1 MNRSINAVDA
11 FASSLAQFVI
21 RHRWLVMAATLM
33 TVIAVGSGARHLD
46 FANNYRAFF
55 STENPELVA
64 FEAFQGTYTKNDNI
78 LFVLQP
84 ADGAV
89 FSPRVA
95 EAITRVTE
103 EAWQIPFSI
112 RVDSLSNF
120 QHTWSLDD
128 DLTVEDLIAAGADLS
143 PAELARIK
151 SIALTE
157 PLLKDNLI
165 AADAETTGINVV
177 LQYPEQSL
185 TEVPTAVAKA
195 RAIADGIRAD
205 YPELT
210 VALSGVS
217 MLNNSFAEAGVQ
229 DLMTLVPLMY
239 LILLVVMV
247 VTLRS
252 FSGTL
257 ATLLIIIFSSVAAVG
272 AGGFMGIELTPISL
286 TAPTIILTLAIA
298 DSVHILIS
306 LREALRQGMPKVAA
320 IVEAMRIN
328 FLAVTITSLT
338 TIVGFMALNLSDS
351 PPFWHLG
358 NMTAVGIA
366 AAWLFSITFLPALMS
381 LLPVRVK
388 AAAAGPEGRGAAG
401 VMERIA
407 DFVILRYRALLI
419 GGGVTAVAL
428 TAMVPTID
436 LNDEW
441 TKYFDSRVEFRRDAD
456 FAIEHLGGLY
466 PIEFSLT
473 AENVGGISEP
483 EFLNHLDAFTAWLR
497 TQPEVTHVY
506 SLSDIMKRLN
516 RNMHGDD
523 SAFYR
528 VPDDRELAAQYL
540 LLYELSLPY
549 GLDLNDRINIDKSAT
564 RVTATLGDVS
574 TVAVRAFNAR
584 ADGWLRGNTPDYM
597 WVDPTGATVM
607 FSFIAKR
614 NVESMLRGNAIA
626 VVLIAIIMIL
636 ALRSVRLG
644 LLSLIPNAIPIAM
657 TFGVWA
663 VLVGMVGMAAATVTA
678 TSLGIIVDNTVHLL
692 TKYQRGIR
700 EKGLSVPD
708 AIRYAFRTVGT
719 AVAANAVI
727 LAIGFSVLALSTFK
741 INAEMGLLTAIAVVI
756 ALIVD
761 FFFLPAL
768 LMFGYNLRKGETHAV
783 IQPSPAV

>member
-11 FASSLAQFVI
+11 FASSLAHFVI
-21 RHRWLVMAATLM
+21 RYRWLVMAAALM
-33 TVIAVGSGARHLD
+33 AVIAVGSGARHLD

-55 STENPELVA
+55 SSENPELVA
-64 FEAFQGTYTKNDNI
+64 FESFQGTYTKNDNI

-89 FSPRVA
+89 FSLSVA
-95 EAITRVTE
+95 EAISRVTE
-103 EAWQIPFSI
+103 EAWQIPYSI

-128 DLTVEDLIAAGADLS
+128 DLTVEDLIAPDADLS

-151 SIALTE
+151 AIALTE

-185 TEVPTAVAKA
+185 TEVPAAVAKA
-195 RAIADGIRAD
+195 RTIADGIRAD

-217 MLNNSFAEAGVQ
+217 MLNNSFAESGVQ

-239 LILLVVMV
+239 VVLLVIMV

-306 LREALRQGMPKVAA
+306 LREALRQGMPKTAA

-338 TIVGFMALNLSDS
+338 TIVGFMALNLSDT

-388 AAAAGPEGRGAAG
+388 PAATGPDGRGAAG
-401 VMERIA
+401 LMERIA
-407 DFVILRYRALLI
+407 DFVILRYRTLLI
-419 GGGVTAVAL
+419 GAGVTAAAL
-428 TAMVPTID
+428 TAMVPTIE

-456 FAIEHLGGLY
+456 FALEHLGGLY

-473 AENVGGISEP
+473 AENVGGVSEP
-483 EFLNHLDAFTAWLR
+483 EFLSHLDAFTAWLR
-497 TQPEVTHVY
+497 AQPEVTHVY

-523 SAFYR
+523 PDYYR

-584 ADGWLRGNTPDYM
+584 ADGWLRGNTPEYM
-597 WVDPTGATVM
+597 WVEPTGATVM

-708 AIRYAFRTVGT
+708 AIRYAFRTVGA
-719 AVAANAVI
+719 AVAANALI

-768 LMFGYNLRKGETHAV
+768 LMLGYNFRKGETHAV
-783 IQPSPAV
+783 IQPSPAG